1 MIKISYCITVY
12 NEYEEI
18 KRLIDFL
25 TKYKKNQDE
34 ICILFDGKGPQEV
47 LEYLQWAE
55 VETELIQ
62 SKDFI
67 LDIGEFPNN
76 FADWKNR
83 VCNLATGDFIFNLDA
98 DEIPNQHLIENI
110 HDILE
115 FHPSVE
121 AYWVPRINTLS
132 GSFSE
137 VNAYVKHERW
147 RIDEYRRI
155 NFPDPQLRIFKR
167 DERIKWEGKVHETVK
182 GYKTVSRLPDE
193 EEYALY
199 HPKTLERQIKQNN
212 LYNQL

>member
-25 TKYKKNQDE
+25 TKYKKDQDE

-47 LEYLQWAE
+47 LDYLQWAE

-83 VCNLATGDFIFNLDA
+83 VCNLATGDYIYSLDA
-98 DEIPNQHLIENI
+98 DEILDEYIIQNI
-110 HDILE
+110 HSILE
-115 FHPSVE
+115 TNPSIE
-121 AYWVPRINTLS
+121 AYWVPRINTVSNIGLS
-132 GSFSE
+132 WIRKWGWNVSKME
-137 VNAYVKHERW
+137 NM
-147 RIDEYRRI
+147 IDEKEF
-155 NFPDPQLRIFKR
+155 NLDDPQDL
-167 DERIKWEGKVHETVK
+167 DEYNLLK
-182 GYKTVSRLPDE
+182 
-193 EEYALY
+193 EY
-199 HPKTLERQIKQNN
+199 N
-212 LYNQL
+212 LIIE